1 MELDWT
7 TFILEIVNFLVL
19 VWILKHF
26 LYRPVLGVIA
36 RRRAQIEKSLNEAR
50 DTQEQALALK
60 EQFEGRLAGWE
71 TEKEAA
77 HARLMEEIAAERQ
90 RLMVAVAKAMDE
102 ERAKRKAIEERQ
114 QQDWLRS
121 AAEQGVAQGQEFA
134 ARLLERLA
142 GPELE
147 AGLFGL
153 LLQELDRLPAQQRKE
168 LAVAGSPGE
177 KIRILSA
184 YPLAAAQRDELTA
197 ALKDLLGRELPTEFG
212 EQPELVAGFLVTVGP
227 WVMHANLRDEL
238 RFFGK

>member
-36 RRRAQIEKSLNEAR
+36 RRRAQIEESLNEAR
-50 DTQEQALALK
+50 DSREQALALK
-60 EQFEGRLAGWE
+60 DQFEGRLAGWE

-77 HARLMEEIAAERQ
+77 HAALMEEIAAERQ
-90 RLMVAVAKAMDE
+90 RLTVAVAKAMDE
-102 ERAKRKAIEERQ
+102 EREKRKAVVERQ
-114 QQDWLRS
+114 QQDWLHS
-121 AAEQGVAQGQEFA
+121 AAEQGVAQGQAFA

-153 LLQELDRLPAQQRKE
+153 LLQELAQLPEQQRKA
-168 LAVAGSPGE
+168 LAAASPEE
-177 KIRILSA
+177 KLRVLSA
-184 YPLAAAQRDELTA
+184 YPLAAAQRAELTA
-197 ALKDLLGRELPTEFG
+197 ALKDLLGRELPAEFG
-212 EQPELVAGFLVTVGP
+212 EQTDLVAGFLITVGP

>member
-36 RRRAQIEKSLNEAR
+36 RRRAQIEDSLNKAR

-121 AAEQGVAQGQEFA
+121 AAEQGVAQGQAFA

-153 LLQELDRLPAQQRKE
+153 LLQELAQLPEQQRKA
-168 LAVAGSPGE
+168 LAAASPEE
-177 KIRILSA
+177 KLRVLSA
-184 YPLAAAQRDELTA
+184 YPLSSTQRDELTA
-197 ALKDLLGRELPTEFG
+197 ALKDLLGRELPAEFG

>member
-36 RRRAQIEKSLNEAR
+36 RRRAQIEESLSEAR
-50 DTQEQALALK
+50 DSREQALALK
-60 EQFEGRLAGWE
+60 DQFEGRLAGWE

-77 HARLMEEIAAERQ
+77 HAALMEEIAAERQ
-90 RLMVAVAKAMDE
+90 RLTVAVAKAMDE
-102 ERAKRKAIEERQ
+102 EREKRKAVEVRQ
-114 QQDWLRS
+114 QQEWLRA
-121 AAEQGVAQGQEFA
+121 AAEQGVAQGQAFA

-147 AGLFGL
+147 TGLFGL
-153 LLQELDRLPAQQRKE
+153 LLQELTQLPEQQRKE
-168 LAVAGSPGE
+168 LAAAAIPDE

-184 YPLAAAQRDELTA
+184 FPLAKPQRDELTA
-197 ALKDLLGRELPTEFG
+197 ALKDLMGRELPAEFG
-212 EQPELVAGFLVTVGP
+212 EQADLAAGFLITVGP

-238 RFFGK
+238 RFFEK